1 MGREQRTGVYDLR
14 ENPSLA
20 DLLSAVDR
28 YLRVTIRTSTVVRI
42 APSQPQPLGYD
53 PLTQLCSVL
62 VQQLTVT
69 NNPDVPQG
77 PAATVTQP
85 PVLLVNVP
93 VAWPRTSAG
102 CLTFPLTIG
111 DSGELIVQDR
121 SLAEWRKKGYPVD
134 PIDNWTHNR
143 GDGVFHPG
151 LHSDL
156 DPIDPG
162 IGTDPTA
169 TVLDGPPLAGIK
181 LGRLAASPIVKG
193 TEFAAAFST
202 YTATVQA
209 AQVLAALGGSPP
221 PASPVPPT
229 AASNLVFIQTLAT
242 ATAALNTAIAASL
255 STKALTE

>member
-20 DLLSAVDR
+20 DLLSAADR

-77 PAATVTQP
+77 AAATVTQP

-102 CLTFPLTIG
+102 YLTFPLTIG

-151 LHSDL
+151 LHSDI

-193 TEFAAAFST
+193 TELAAAFNAYS
-202 YTATVQA
+202 ATIA
-209 AQVLAALGGSPP
+209 AAA
-221 PASPVPPT
+221 AAWAATVPPT
-229 AASNLVFIQTLAT
+229 SVSNGAYIGSI
-242 ATAALNTAIAASL
+242 TAATVALQITIAGWL

>member
-20 DLLSAVDR
+20 DLLSAADR

-77 PAATVTQP
+77 PSATVTQP

-102 CLTFPLTIG
+102 YLTFPLTIG

-151 LHSDL
+151 LHSDI

-193 TEFAAAFST
+193 TELAAAFNAYS
-202 YTATVQA
+202 ATIA
-209 AQVLAALGGSPP
+209 AAA
-221 PASPVPPT
+221 AAWAATVPPT
-229 AASNLVFIQTLAT
+229 SVSNGAYIGSI
-242 ATAALNTAIAASL
+242 TAATVALQITIAGWL

>member
-102 CLTFPLTIG
+102 YLTFPLTIG

-151 LHSDL
+151 LHSDI

-181 LGRLAASPIVKG
+181 LGRQAVEPILKG
-193 TEFAAAFST
+193 ATTAAAMAA
-202 YTATVQA
+202 YTSAVDVAYQA
-209 AQVLAALGGSPP
+209 WLIEVANSGGI
-221 PASPVPPT
+221 PT
-229 AASNLVFIQTLAT
+229 APINGKLLGVIGAANLALKAT
-242 ATAALNTAIAASL
+242 IGDWP